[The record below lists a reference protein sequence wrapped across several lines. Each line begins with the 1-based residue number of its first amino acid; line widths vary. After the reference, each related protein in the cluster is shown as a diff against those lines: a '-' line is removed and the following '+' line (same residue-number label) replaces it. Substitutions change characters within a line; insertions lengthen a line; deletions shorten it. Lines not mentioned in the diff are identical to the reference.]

1 MLAVATAS
9 SVAIL
14 AAWFPTSDLL
24 HQRSQLASSSA
35 QLGRLNHENAA
46 LRHREKQ
53 LRTPADLGRI
63 AQQQYGLVPP
73 GEQAYQVLP
82 PSGSASSGTL
92 GATSGGGGGGSLGA
106 SVGAHPASGAG
117 ASRTSGETGG
127 SRGSFLGRILQTLE
141 FWR

>member
-14 AAWFPTSDLL
+14 AAWFPASDLL
-24 HQRSQLASSSA
+24 HQRAQLASSSA
-35 QLGRLNHENAA
+35 QLGRLDHENAA
-46 LRHREKQ
+46 LRHREEQ
-53 LRTPADLGRI
+53 LRTPSNLGRI

-82 PSGSASSGTL
+82 PSGSGSSGTL
-92 GATSGGGGGGSLGA
+92 GG
-106 SVGAHPASGAG
+106 ASGAG
-117 ASRTSGETGG
+117 GGATLGSGGPGAAGGGGASGASGAPGG
-127 SRGSFLGRILQTLE
+127 TRGSFLGRVLETLE